1 MDDAT
6 LAANGLTAGG
16 AAGAGGAG
24 ASAEQMQAQ
33 QEQQEYVRLSGSTCM
48 LAGREDAR
56 DGDR

>member
-1 MDDAT
+1 MKYAT
-6 LAANGLTAGG
+6 VCASR
-16 AAGAGGAG
+16 AG